1 MRTKRVGR
9 MRRVSLTL
17 PVSSLHKLLVQKTVI
32 DKSVWLLT
40 AGEAKKE
47 KNGAEE
53 EADGQPVKR
62 PAEEEEKEVGLAFR
76 CISQHFRHL
85 YLI

>member
-1 MRTKRVGR
+1 MKTKRVGR

-17 PVSSLHKLLVQKTVI
+17 PVSSLHKLLVQKPVI
-32 DKSVWLLT
+32 DNCVWLLT
-40 AGEAKKE
+40 AAEAKEEE
-47 KNGAEE
+47 KNGAKE

-62 PAEEEEKEVGLAFR
+62 PAEEEVGLAFR

>member
-1 MRTKRVGR
+1 MRTKRVGM

-17 PVSSLHKLLVQKTVI
+17 PVSSLHKLLVQKLVI

-40 AGEAKKE
+40 AGEAE
-47 KNGAEE
+47 EEENGAEE

-62 PAEEEEKEVGLAFR
+62 PAEEEVGSAFR